1 MLELV
6 VIILAF
12 VLMYIF
18 FLSEYKSDG
27 IILEESFI
35 DGNKYWVRD
44 LEDKSNAANTLA
56 NIKINMEKLINY
68 LKENVDKYK
77 DNENYEYIKNLISR
91 TKEIHIMETPSDEKY
106 TSYTVNKGE
115 KIYFCLRS
123 KVLNEIHDM
132 NTLLY
137 VVIHEMSHIA
147 CPEYGHTPLFYDIF
161 RFLLRVS
168 IDIGIYKD
176 VDYRYKPQ
184 DYCGMTINE
193 YILTV

>member
-1 MLELV
+1 MLELII
-6 VIILAF
+6 IILAF
-12 VLMYIF
+12 VLIYIY
-18 FLSEYKSDG
+18 FLSDYKSDG

-35 DGNKYWVRD
+35 DGDKYWVRN
-44 LEDKSNAANTLA
+44 LEDKSSAANTLA

-68 LKENVDKYK
+68 LKNNIDLYK
-77 DNENYEYIKNLISR
+77 DNENSTYIKNLMER
-91 TKEIHIMETPSDEKY
+91 TKEINIMETPGDEKY

-137 VVIHEMSHIA
+137 VVIHEMAHVA
-147 CPEYGHTPLFYDIF
+147 CPEYGHTPLFYNIF

-168 IDIGIYKD
+168 IKIGIYKD
-176 VDYRYKPQ
+176 VDYRFKPQ
-184 DYCGMTINE
+184 EYCGMTINE
-193 YILTV
+193 YIL

>member
-1 MLELV
+1 MLELI

-12 VLMYIF
+12 VLLYIF
-18 FLSEYKSDG
+18 FLSDYKSDG

-35 DGNKYWVRD
+35 DGEKYWVRD
-44 LEDKSNAANTLA
+44 LEDKANAANTLA

-68 LKENVDKYK
+68 LKVNNDKYK
-77 DNENYEYIKNLISR
+77 DNENYEYINNLINR
-91 TKEIHIMETPSDEKY
+91 TKEIYIMETPSDEKY

-123 KVLNEIHDM
+123 KFLNEIHDM

-147 CPEYGHTPLFYDIF
+147 CPEYGHTPLFYSIF
-161 RFLLRVS
+161 RFLLKIG

-176 VDYRYKPQ
+176 IDYRIKPQ
-184 DYCGMTINE
+184 NYCGMTINE
-193 YILTV
+193 YIL

>member
-1 MLELV
+1 MLELI

-27 IILEESFI
+27 IILEESFV
-35 DGNKYWVRD
+35 DGEKYWVRN
-44 LEDKSNAANTLA
+44 LEDKANAANTLA
-56 NIKINMEKLINY
+56 NIKSNMEKLVNY
-68 LKENVDKYK
+68 LKNNMDKYK
-77 DNENYEYIKNLISR
+77 NNENFEYIKNLINR
-91 TKEIHIMETPSDEKY
+91 TKEIYIMETPSDEEY

-123 KVLNEIHDM
+123 KVLNKIHDM

-137 VVIHEMSHIA
+137 VVIHEMAHIA
-147 CPEYGHTPLFYDIF
+147 CPEYGHTPLFYSIF
-161 RFLLRVS
+161 KFLLRTS
-168 IDIGIYKD
+168 IDIGIYKE
-176 VDYRYKPQ
+176 VDYRFSPQ

-193 YILTV
+193 YIL

>member
-18 FLSEYKSDG
+18 FLSDYKSDG

>member
-1 MLELV
+1 MLELI

-27 IILEESFI
+27 IILEESFV
-35 DGNKYWVRD
+35 DGNEYWVRN
-44 LEDKSNAANTLA
+44 LEDKASAANTLA
-56 NIKINMEKLINY
+56 NIKSNMEKLINY
-68 LKENVDKYK
+68 LKNNIDRYENNK
-77 DNENYEYIKNLISR
+77 NFEYINNLINR
-91 TKEIHIMETPSDEKY
+91 TKKIYIMETPSDEEY

-123 KVLNEIHDM
+123 KVLNKIHDM

-137 VVIHEMSHIA
+137 VVIHEMAHVA
-147 CPEYGHTPLFYDIF
+147 CPEYGHTSLFYSIF
-161 RFLLRVS
+161 KFLLKVS
-168 IDIGIYKD
+168 IDIGIYRE
-176 VDYRYKPQ
+176 VDYRFSPQ

-193 YILTV
+193 YIL